1 MNNIAPHMR
10 KAVWL
15 VFGAFLTL
23 VFLGCSKSK
32 EELVKELA
40 SMNLQFNAEDFV
52 RSAAEDDQK
61 ALALFFAAGFNVNAQ
76 NTAGKTAL
84 MVACERGKT
93 GLAKQLLDR
102 KADPN
107 VAGADGVTALILAAQ
122 NDQPEIVKILLQNR
136 ADPDKEDNNGWTA
149 LSTAAY
155 HGSARCAQILAD
167 SSKTDLSRALL
178 FANLS

>member
-10 KAVWL
+10 KAVWF

-23 VFLGCSKSK
+23 VFFGCSQSK
-32 EELVKELA
+32 DGLWKEWGR
-40 SMNLQFNAEDFV
+40 MTLQFNADDFV

-107 VAGADGVTALILAAQ
+107 VAGADGV
-122 NDQPEIVKILLQNR
+122 
-136 ADPDKEDNNGWTA
+136 
-149 LSTAAY
+149 
-155 HGSARCAQILAD
+155 
-167 SSKTDLSRALL
+167 
-178 FANLS
+178 